1 MSVDVCELF
10 NDLKSSEG
18 LAGIVSKESSRLN
31 HRFLPQAPGLDLS
44 SNEGEKI
51 SKKIFSDDLKFTVD
65 VNLSDSKK
73 AFQMLISGLGDTQNF
88 QELWSLTDHN
98 PRAFPNPI
106 GDVDLSALRLH
117 DSKTATLEKGGEKK

>member
-1 MSVDVCELF
+1 MQGRASGSFSDSSSEGDIAERGSEGPRQRNMSVDVCELF

-51 SKKIFSDDLKFTVD
+51 SKKSVGYRLQNWLRIA
-65 VNLSDSKK
+65 SK
-73 AFQMLISGLGDTQNF
+73 
-88 QELWSLTDHN
+88 
-98 PRAFPNPI
+98 
-106 GDVDLSALRLH
+106 V
-117 DSKTATLEKGGEKK
+117 